1 MIDRSPRSGISR
13 KRNRRS
19 AAQPARAGRVGLN
32 VGRSADRRRWLGAP
46 LAHEDLARTR
56 VTGAGSSNRVKSMP
70 PVWRYP
76 VPRSARP
83 APRRRMIDRSPR
95 TPELQRSPPTQIQ
108 GIGDGG
114 QPPPRRR
121 RRVALFA
128 GGAADRRRSGRRGQR
143 GPRTRENSA
152 RISLTRQNS
161 CGGGRRGFR
170 VGRTDGGQG
179 GAALA
184 QAKL

>member
-1 MIDRSPRSGISR
+1 MGATHKQVGHDSGWGRTRPQPENKESAIAIGR
-13 KRNRRS
+13 RRQRVALTALRS
-19 AAQPARAGRVGLN
+19 ARPSRARVNRL
-32 VGRSADRRRWLGAP
+32 
-46 LAHEDLARTR
+46 
-56 VTGAGSSNRVKSMP
+56 SNRVKSMP

-83 APRRRMIDRSPR
+83 APRRRMIARSPR
-95 TPELQRSPPTQIQ
+95 TPELPRSPPTHIQ